1 MDNDSKEENSD
12 WNGFWSYSPSPDDPH
27 EFGECMKDQHD
38 YKWKNKNE
46 LYERKNKKMG

>member
-12 WNGFWSYSPSPDDPH
+12 WNGFWSYRPSPDDPH